1 MKIMFLRALLLCSL
15 SCMANAADQGE
26 NPAPAEPTDPLSSSK
41 PTIDSGSKADNTTFS
56 TPASPVA
63 RFFGKIDTLELS
75 YGAANLELRNPEGFD
90 VATEVYDDG
99 EAPEDFLSFGLPRVT
114 LSAYSAY
121 GTTPSIRRRFALSY
135 DREDYKGLWLRAVT
149 ADAGLVAE
157 TGERQSRLNIG
168 MSIGTGLTQSE
179 SFNDRAYHP
188 IVQASVHMRLSLY
201 RVFLEFVALERLNLS
216 ATLDGRSAQPRVR
229 SSTVML
235 GYRFK

>member
-1 MKIMFLRALLLCSL
+1 MKIIFLRALLLCIL
-15 SCMANAADQGE
+15 SCTANAADQGE
-26 NPAPAEPTDPLSSSK
+26 NPAP
-41 PTIDSGSKADNTTFS
+41 GSTAN
-56 TPASPVA
+56 
-63 RFFGKIDTLELS
+63 RFFGKIDTIELS
-75 YGAANLELRNPEGFD
+75 YGAANLELRNPAGFD

-121 GTTPSIRRRFALSY
+121 GITPTTRRRFALSY
-135 DREDYKGLWLRAVT
+135 DRENYEGLWLRAIT

-157 TGERQSRLNIG
+157 TGESQSRLNIG
-168 MSIGTGLTQSE
+168 ISIGTGLTQSE
-179 SFNDRAYHP
+179 SFNDRAFHP
-188 IVQASVHMRLSLY
+188 LVQASVHMRLSLY

-216 ATLDGRSAQPRVR
+216 ATLDGRSAKPRVR